1 MAAERMPAV
10 DRVARAE
17 EADKRVRQDL
27 QTGAVADRP
36 RVHLFQEALARSPRA
51 RTAADPIR
59 AVHLDKV
66 AAEMAEAPSD
76 CKLRMHRARHR
87 KMNDQAANR
96 SALEQVEGLAAA
108 SVADKEV
115 RVRPPLRNLKRHHR
129 SRRGFSA
136 MCQSHDPTLP
146 RSSVKSPSNPS
157 TRVSMPP
164 QRATARPRRRVIE
177 RAQTPTTG
185 RAAELQARPTRN
197 LPKHGPRMAQE
208 PRPTPT
214 RRRAARQPH
223 RTRPKTR
230 PKRRVPQTTSQRATK
245 RRTRVPQMRQPH
257 RAILSHVRQQVRAQ
271 PTSRPQ
277 KTSRF
282 PSSKSKH

>member
-1 MAAERMPAV
+1 MAAERLPAA

-96 SALEQVEGLAAA
+96 SALEQVEDLAGA
-108 SVADKEV
+108 
-115 RVRPPLRNLKRHHR
+115 
-129 SRRGFSA
+129 
-136 MCQSHDPTLP
+136 
-146 RSSVKSPSNPS
+146 
-157 TRVSMPP
+157 
-164 QRATARPRRRVIE
+164 
-177 RAQTPTTG
+177 
-185 RAAELQARPTRN
+185 
-197 LPKHGPRMAQE
+197 
-208 PRPTPT
+208 
-214 RRRAARQPH
+214 
-223 RTRPKTR
+223 
-230 PKRRVPQTTSQRATK
+230 
-245 RRTRVPQMRQPH
+245 
-257 RAILSHVRQQVRAQ
+257 
-271 PTSRPQ
+271 
-277 KTSRF
+277 
-282 PSSKSKH
+282 